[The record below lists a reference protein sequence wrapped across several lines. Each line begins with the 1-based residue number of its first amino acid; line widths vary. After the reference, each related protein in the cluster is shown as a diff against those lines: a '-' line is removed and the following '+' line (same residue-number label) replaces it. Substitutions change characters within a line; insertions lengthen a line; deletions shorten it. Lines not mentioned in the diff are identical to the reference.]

1 MKLSALVAGTAA
13 LAFAVAGC
21 SSAGRQPTGKPS
33 RPQATPADATASASA
48 PPPPSAP
55 SRPASW
61 ADATSAASGG
71 GMSALIAAAGKE
83 GTLNLIGVP
92 SGFAN
97 YGAIIKT
104 FTSRYG
110 IKVHSIAPADRS
122 PQEIAQIKRYAGTAA
137 AADVL
142 DVEMP
147 AAVAHSRLFAPY
159 RVATWRAIPV
169 SQKAPDGA
177 WAADYGGFMS
187 VGYDPA
193 RFGTITSMRQLLGS
207 RFASAVALDGNPAQA
222 NAALYGVMMANLALG
237 GGPGDIATGVSF
249 FRRLRSAG
257 NFVPVLATT
266 PLTIEA
272 GSTPVVFNWDYLNT
286 AAVVGRSTRN
296 WKVFIPRGAAV
307 GEFRAQA
314 INASAPHPA
323 AARLWEEFLYS
334 QARRGGQNLWLE
346 GGIRPVEEAAMAAS
360 GSIDR
365 AALRALPAVPM
376 PATFLTPAQ
385 AAHAAAY
392 LDAHWSAA
400 G

>member
-1 MKLSALVAGTAA
+1 MKLLPLVVGTAA
-13 LAFAVAGC
+13 LALVVAGC
-21 SSAGRQPTGKPS
+21 SSAGQRPAGNSS
-33 RPQATPADATASASA
+33 RPQAASPSAVTRPDSPSSAS
-48 PPPPSAP
+48 PS
-55 SRPASW
+55 PASW
-61 ADATSAASGG
+61 AVATSAASGG
-71 GMSALIAAAGKE
+71 GMSALITAARKE
-83 GTLNLIGVP
+83 GALNLIGVP

-97 YGAIIKT
+97 YGAIIKA

-110 IKVHSIAPADRS
+110 IRVHSIAPGDRS
-122 PQEIAQIKRYAGTAA
+122 PQEIAQIKRHAGTAG

-142 DVEMP
+142 DVDMP
-147 AAVAHSRLFAPY
+147 VAVADGRLFASY
-159 RVATWRAIPV
+159 RVATWRAIPA

-193 RFGTITSMRQLLGS
+193 RFGTITSLRQLLGP
-207 RFASAVALDGNPAQA
+207 RFARAVALDGNPAQA
-222 NAALYGVMMANLALG
+222 GSALYGVMMANLALG
-237 GGPGDIATGVSF
+237 GTPGDIAAGVSF
-249 FRRLRSAG
+249 FRGLRSAG

-286 AAVVGRSTRN
+286 AAVVGRSART
-296 WKVFIPRGAAV
+296 WKVFIPPGAAV

-314 INASAPHPA
+314 INARAPHPA

-334 QARRGGQNLWLE
+334 QARRGGQNLWLQ
-346 GGIRPVEEAAMAAS
+346 GGVRPVEEAAMAAN

-365 AALRALPAVPM
+365 AALRALPPVPAQ
-376 PATFLTPAQ
+376 ATFLTPAQ

-392 LDAHWSAA
+392 LHAHWSAA
-400 G
+400 VG